1 MKKLA
6 IILTFVLLSIVA
18 LGCGSKSVTVP
29 TGDGGSANI
38 SSDGK
43 DVTLKT
49 DEGSLQISGDEE
61 NGSIKGTDAQGNK
74 FEMNVTQTIP
84 DSFPKSIPIPDGA
97 KITSSMSSSS
107 DDQGDSIVVM
117 YELDGDFK
125 EISKLYTD
133 FLKNEGYSD
142 TSTTEMG
149 DTYMGGG
156 TKDGM
161 QLSIVLSKDASS
173 GLISCMLTYATNK
186 TA

>member
-6 IILTFVLLSIVA
+6 IILSLVILSIVA

-74 FEMNVTQTIP
+74 FEMNVSQTIP
-84 DSFPKSIPIPDGA
+84 DSFPKNIPIPDGA

-107 DDQGDSIVVM
+107 DNKGDSTVVM

-125 EISKLYTD
+125 ETAKLYTD

-173 GLISCMLTYATNK
+173 GLISCMLTYSKNVTS
-186 TA
+186 